1 MILSSQIYHWVL
13 CNTRTN
19 DALVGSTR
27 ICSMPEMH
35 IQNRNNGAH
44 PTMPK
49 SGSSIDCRLKH
60 QRATHNIQGLRH
72 GPKYH
77 GRPKQRVP
85 HMELQ
90 STAPQMLTDDAG
102 HLQSFILWD
111 NFSHGFLAVS
121 WQTQQQNYYENK
133 QLWCSAGKWVRE
145 ILKWALK
152 SARQQWDHHN
162 DELHKKTAKLNQRLG
177 D

>member
-1 MILSSQIYHWVL
+1 MDDQIHNWFL
-13 CNTRTN
+13 CNRAN
-19 DALVGSTR
+19 DALVGPTR
-27 ICSMPEMH
+27 NCHMPKMW
-35 IQNRNNGAH
+35 IWKQNNSAH
-44 PTMPK
+44 STMPK
-49 SGSSIDCRLKH
+49 PSSTIDCRPKH
-60 QRATHNIQGLRH
+60 RRTKNTIKGPRH
-72 GPKYH
+72 GSKYH

-152 SARQQWDHHN
+152 SARQQQDYCN
-162 DELHKKTAKLNQRLG
+162 DELH
-177 D
+177 